1 MKEAAMPRFAM
12 ILSDNPKVWSGGSP
26 AEMQAVLQRY
36 SDWSRKLGQEGK
48 LKGGE
53 KLSFEPG
60 KRLRKDG
67 ARVAVD
73 GPFAE
78 TKEMVSGLFFI
89 EAPDYPAAVE
99 IAKTCPHLDYGSI
112 VVHQIDEMKD

>member
-1 MKEAAMPRFAM
+1 MPRFAM
-12 ILSDNPKVWSGGSP
+12 ILSETPQTTPGGSP
-26 AEMQAVLQRY
+26 AEIQAMLQRY
-36 SDWSRKLGQEGK
+36 ADWARKMGQEGK

-53 KLSFEPG
+53 KLAFEPG
-60 KRLRKDG
+60 KRLRKEG

-78 TKEMVSGLFFI
+78 TKEMVSGFFLI

-99 IAKTCPHLDYGSI
+99 IAKTCPHLDYGTI
-112 VVHQIDEMKD
+112 VVHQIDEMRG

>member
-1 MKEAAMPRFAM
+1 MPRFAM
-12 ILSDNPKVWSGGSP
+12 ILSDNPKMTPGGSP
-26 AEMQAVLQRY
+26 AEIQAVLQRY
-36 SDWSRKLGQEGK
+36 AEWSRKLGQEGK

-67 ARVAVD
+67 ARIALD

-78 TKEMVSGLFFI
+78 TKEMVSGFFFI
-89 EAPDYPAAVE
+89 EAPDYAAAVE
-99 IAKTCPHLDYGSI
+99 IAKTCPHLDYGTI
-112 VVHQIDEMKD
+112 VVHQIDEMKG